1 MNQVNNKKRNS
12 ILKRLLKAKVIIFG
26 GYMLKTTKMLLNN
39 FIKTLF
45 FIPLFFN
52 INLFSYNSNN
62 YEYDKF
68 VIENNP
74 NHQAS
79 QNPYPP
85 LPYHWSAPLNNV
97 VANNDEHYDPFEL
110 LATAPGFLMGEV
122 KRKDLNKTLF
132 TYNKQ
137 AESKVVDIIET
148 ARNQNKMLIIKRNCD
163 EIPTIRSE
171 KQASELLVIGE
182 NISNNWSEINFKQ
195 IKIVNGFFRKVFID
209 YTSAGIRIR
218 KELTNNYFIENISKT
233 IKNAKKERK
242 NIYINNAVL
251 NCPIRQKYLRDEQI
265 IKILY

>member
-1 MNQVNNKKRNS
+1 
-12 ILKRLLKAKVIIFG
+12 
-26 GYMLKTTKMLLNN
+26 
-39 FIKTLF
+39 
-45 FIPLFFN
+45 
-52 INLFSYNSNN
+52 
-62 YEYDKF
+62 
-68 VIENNP
+68 
-74 NHQAS
+74 
-79 QNPYPP
+79 
-85 LPYHWSAPLNNV
+85 
-97 VANNDEHYDPFEL
+97 
-110 LATAPGFLMGEV
+110 
-122 KRKDLNKTLF
+122 
-132 TYNKQ
+132 
-137 AESKVVDIIET
+137 
-148 ARNQNKMLIIKRNCD
+148 MLIIKRNCD